1 MTSQPN
7 SAKTQTILITGTSSG
22 IGKAT
27 AIYFLEKGWNVVA
40 TMRQPEQDQDLPEHA
55 QLLKLRLDVQDSAS
69 IQAAFSQTVERFG
82 SLDVLL
88 NNAGYGSAG
97 PLEAASD
104 EQIRRQFD
112 VNLFGLIDV
121 IRAALPQFR
130 AQQKGLIINIS
141 SIGGLITLPLFSLYH
156 ASKWAVEGLTESL
169 QYELN
174 PLGIQLKIVEPGGV
188 DTDFAGR
195 SMDMFD
201 ASEHPE
207 YQPTLDKLLA
217 YFNPANPLRQNRSTP
232 DAIAKVIYGAATDG
246 SDQFRYVAGG
256 DAERLWQLRQQIP
269 FEQFRANVK
278 QQFQI

>member
-1 MTSQPN
+1 MTSPSN
-7 SAKTQTILITGTSSG
+7 SQTILITGASSG
-22 IGKAT
+22 IGQAT

-40 TMRQPEQDQDLPEHA
+40 TMRQPEQDQALPEHS
-55 QLLKLRLDVQDSAS
+55 QLLKLRLDVQDPAS
-69 IQAAFSQTVERFG
+69 IQTAFSQTVERFG

-201 ASEHPE
+201 ASQHPE

-232 DAIAKVIYGAATDG
+232 DAIAEVIYGAATDG

-256 DAERLWQLRQQIP
+256 DAQQLWQLRQQIP